1 MSGPGPVVVV
11 GAGLAG
17 ARTAESLR
25 AEGWDGPIVLLG
37 AEPHRPYERPPLT
50 KGYLSGGEDR
60 EKLFVHPE
68 GWYAD
73 NGVDLRMSARAV
85 RLDRAEREVV
95 LEAAGRVRYGD
106 VVLATGGAP
115 RRQQLP
121 GADLDGVLTLRTLD
135 DSDRLRA
142 AMQPGARVV
151 VVGGGWIG
159 LEAAASA
166 RSAGCDVTVLERER
180 SPLLAVLGERVA
192 GVLAELH
199 RSRGVRLRCT
209 VDVAGFAGADGTVT
223 AVELRG
229 GERVPADVVLVG
241 VGTVAAD
248 DLARGAG
255 LRTDNGV
262 VVDEHLRTHD
272 PRVLAVGD
280 VASAYHPVLGHHLC
294 VEHWANAL
302 HQPETAAKVITG
314 SDAVHDAMP
323 YFFSDQYDS
332 ALEYVGHHRFGDDLL
347 VRSGA
352 GGMALVACWLRD
364 GQVMAGMHLN
374 DFDAMPAL
382 KRLVGSRVD
391 VDRLADPAV
400 PLAQV

>member
-1 MSGPGPVVVV
+1 MSGPRPVVVV

-73 NGVDLRMSARAV
+73 NGVDLRTSARAV

-95 LEAAGRVRYGD
+95 LETGERIRYGH
-106 VVLATGGAP
+106 VVLATGRSP
-115 RRQQLP
+115 RRLQLP
-121 GADLDGVLTLRTLD
+121 GAVLDGVLTLRT
-135 DSDRLRA
+135 R
-142 AMQPGARVV
+142 
-151 VVGGGWIG
+151 
-159 LEAAASA
+159 
-166 RSAGCDVTVLERER
+166 
-180 SPLLAVLGERVA
+180 
-192 GVLAELH
+192 
-199 RSRGVRLRCT
+199 
-209 VDVAGFAGADGTVT
+209 
-223 AVELRG
+223 
-229 GERVPADVVLVG
+229 
-241 VGTVAAD
+241 
-248 DLARGAG
+248 
-255 LRTDNGV
+255 
-262 VVDEHLRTHD
+262 D

-332 ALEYVGHHRFGDDLL
+332 ALEYVGHHGFGDDLL

>member
-1 MSGPGPVVVV
+1 VSGPVVVV

-25 AEGWDGPIVLLG
+25 AEGWDGGVVLLG

-50 KGYLSGGEDR
+50 KGYLAGAEPR

-68 GWYAD
+68 GWYAEHD
-73 NGVDLRMSARAV
+73 VELRTSV
-85 RLDRAEREVV
+85 RVAHVDRAERSVV
-95 LEAAGRVRYGD
+95 LETGQRLRYGHL
-106 VVLATGGAP
+106 VLATGRSP
-115 RRQQLP
+115 RRLGLP
-121 GADLDGVLTLRTLD
+121 GADLDGVQTLRTLD
-135 DSDRLRA
+135 DADRLHA
-142 AMQPGARVV
+142 ALRPGARVV

-159 LEAAASA
+159 LEAAAAA

-192 GVLAELH
+192 GVLAGLH
-199 RSRGVRLRCT
+199 RSRGVALRCA
-209 VDVAGFAGADGTVT
+209 VDVAGFAGTGGRVR
-223 AVELRG
+223 AVVLRG
-229 GERVPADVVLVG
+229 GEEVPADVVLVG
-241 VGTVAAD
+241 VGTVAED
-248 DLARGAG
+248 GLARAAG

-280 VASAYHPVLGHHLC
+280 VASAYHPVLGHHIC

-314 SDAVHDAMP
+314 TEAEHDALP

-332 ALEYVGHHRFGDDLL
+332 SLEYVGHHRFDDDLV
-347 VRSGA
+347 VRPGA
-352 GGMALVACWLRD
+352 AGRALVACWLRS
-364 GQVMAGMHLN
+364 GRVVAGLHLD
-374 DFDAMPAL
+374 DFEAMPVL
-382 KRLVGSRVD
+382 RRLVGSD
-391 VDRLADPAV
+391 VDAARLGDPAV
-400 PLAQV
+400 PLAEV